1 MASILD
7 FLKNAWGNVSGPFTQ
22 GPIGDPSMASEQE
35 LKNLARQQGL
45 INMGAYLSQGFT
57 NPQGVSLGGGLA
69 QFLQGSSGASGELK
83 NQADLYSALAGSGAT
98 PLEMA
103 MYKQNP
109 GAASNITAARHG
121 AEGAKASAEARLQ
134 AQERAQQGKL
144 EFAEKYGSAATMER
158 ILDILKKRGL
168 NLGDLGQY
176 NQLRG
181 GGTSGVMPGIDF
193 GGEE

>member
-22 GPIGDPSMASEQE
+22 GPIADPSTASQQE
-35 LKNLARQQGL
+35 LANLARQQGL

-57 NPQGVSLGGGLA
+57 NPQGVSLGGGLG
-69 QFLQGSSGASGELK
+69 QFLQGSASTSGELR

-98 PLEMA
+98 PLEKA
-103 MYKQNP
+103 MYRQSP
-109 GAASNITAARHG
+109 GAASNITAARQG
-121 AEGAKASAEARLQ
+121 AEGAKASAAARLQ
-134 AQERAQQGKL
+134 AQEQAQRGKM
-144 EFAEKYGSAATMER
+144 EFAEKFGSAATMER
-158 ILDILKKRGL
+158 ILDILKKRGM
-168 NLGDLGQY
+168 NLGDLDRY

-181 GGTSGVMPGIDF
+181 GQGGGVMPGIDF